1 MEGRFGVYFPR
12 LTSGAVLPQRPGGPE
27 ENDAMTAI
35 NEKVTAIHARDCR
48 GVIATIGNTP
58 MVELRNIRPAHG
70 ARILVKLEGANP
82 GGSVKDRTALYL
94 VEKAEAAGLLDKSK
108 IILEP
113 TSGNTGIGLAMVA
126 ACKGYRVKLTLPEC
140 VSVERRQTLVAY
152 GAELVLTP
160 HDEKTDGA
168 IRRAHRILE
177 EEPDRYYMPNQFAN
191 PANWQAHYE
200 TTAEE
205 ILAQTGGEIAAFV
218 AGLGTSGTLM
228 GVSRRL
234 KEYNPKIQIIAA
246 EPVVGHTIQGLKSL
260 KEAIVPEIYD
270 AKRLDHTIFVEN
282 RAAYTM
288 TPTLAVEE
296 GLFCG
301 MSSGAAVWAA
311 VQVAA
316 DLPSS
321 ATVVTLLPDRGDRYL
336 STNLFR
342 SVCAECPP

>member
-1 MEGRFGVYFPR
+1 
-12 LTSGAVLPQRPGGPE
+12 
-27 ENDAMTAI
+27 MTAI
-35 NEKVTAIHARDCR
+35 REDVRAIHPKDCS
-48 GVIATIGNTP
+48 GLLATIGNTP
-58 MVELRNIRPAHG
+58 LVELKRVHPVHG

-82 GGSVKDRTALYL
+82 GGSIKDRPALWMIN
-94 VEKAEAAGLLDKSK
+94 KAEETGALDKTK
-108 IILEP
+108 TILEP
-113 TSGNTGIGLAMVA
+113 TSGNTGIGLAMVG

-140 VSVERRQTLVAY
+140 VSVERRQTLLAY

-168 IRRAHRILE
+168 IRRAHQILE
-177 EEPDRYYMPNQFAN
+177 EEPDRYFMPNQFGN
-191 PANWQAHYE
+191 DANWQAHYE

-205 ILAQTGGEIAAFV
+205 ILHQTRGEITAFV

-234 KEYNPKIQIIAA
+234 KEYDPKIRIVAA
-246 EPVVGHTIQGLKSL
+246 EPVVGHAIQGLKSL
-260 KEAIVPEIYD
+260 KEAIVPDIYD
-270 AKRLDHTIFVEN
+270 PKHIDRTIFVEN

-288 TPTLAVEE
+288 TPRLAVEE

-311 VQVAA
+311 GQVAA

-321 ATVVTLLPDRGDRYL
+321 ATVVAILPDRGDRYL